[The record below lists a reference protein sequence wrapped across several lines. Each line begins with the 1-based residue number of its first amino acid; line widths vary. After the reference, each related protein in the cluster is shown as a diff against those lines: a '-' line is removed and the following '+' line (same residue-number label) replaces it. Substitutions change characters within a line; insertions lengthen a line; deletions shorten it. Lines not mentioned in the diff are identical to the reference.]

1 MVSDPDTVFVN
12 LHIDADPSFGSSQ
25 SKTGALLSQGF
36 FFDRKKKKKIILFSM
51 CFFSS

>member
-25 SKTGALLSQGF
+25 SKTGTLLSQGS
-36 FFDRKKKKKIILFSM
+36 FFDRKKKEDNIILDM
-51 CFFSS
+51 FFFL